1 MAEVPKHSG
10 GPERYTEV
18 IGDIA
23 KRTPT
28 CARRSPFPKR
38 PKGVWQRT
46 YSRLHRI
53 VFESETEAADV
64 LMERAIE
71 MGSERDL

>member
-1 MAEVPKHSG
+1 
-10 GPERYTEV
+10 
-18 IGDIA
+18 
-23 KRTPT
+23 
-28 CARRSPFPKR
+28 
-38 PKGVWQRT
+38 
-46 YSRLHRI
+46 